1 MHNEEGDAK
10 CRKEPTNVGLGR
22 INFGL
27 AHHHATR
34 EIWRRSR
41 GIVFA
46 GTFKPP
52 WSPPSPCYSSTP
64 MPTGG
69 KKRKAE
75 TSTTMWTSSSSS
87 SPGNG
92 SSRRGSNKNKGSR
105 PGTSSDK
112 MTTSTT
118 TTSTESKAEELWE
131 GICDEDNPTTA
142 SMEGEVLY
150 FLVVN
155 VWAQHFCVITCI
167 LTILNITTPDKS
179 FVLLPFFYHTL
190 HYTYR

>member
-1 MHNEEGDAK
+1 MPKRADECRSGADQLRPGSPPCHEGDLTEIEGD
-10 CRKEPTNVGLGR
+10 CFCG
-22 INFGL
+22 NF
-27 AHHHATR
+27 H
-34 EIWRRSR
+34 
-41 GIVFA
+41 
-46 GTFKPP
+46 
-52 WSPPSPCYSSTP
+52 PCYFSTP

-155 VWAQHFCVITCI
+155 V
-167 LTILNITTPDKS
+167 
-179 FVLLPFFYHTL
+179 
-190 HYTYR
+190 

>member
-1 MHNEEGDAK
+1 MPNAEKSRRMSVWGGSTSAWLTTMPRGRFDGD
-10 CRKEPTNVGLGR
+10 RGGL
-22 INFGL
+22 FL
-27 AHHHATR
+27 R
-34 EIWRRSR
+34 ELSNLLD
-41 GIVFA
+41 
-46 GTFKPP
+46 
-52 WSPPSPCYSSTP
+52 PPSPCYSSTP

-155 VWAQHFCVITCI
+155 V
-167 LTILNITTPDKS
+167 
-179 FVLLPFFYHTL
+179 
-190 HYTYR
+190 

>member
-1 MHNEEGDAK
+1 MPKRADECRSGEDQLRPGSPPCHEGDL
-10 CRKEPTNVGLGR
+10 T
-22 INFGL
+22 
-27 AHHHATR
+27 
-34 EIWRRSR
+34 EIEGAGRRSE
-41 GIVFA
+41 IVFA
-46 GTFKPP
+46 GTLFYSFQTSLILHPFH
-52 WSPPSPCYSSTP
+52 SSTP

-105 PGTSSDK
+105 PGTSSEK

-142 SMEGEVLY
+142 SMEGEDLY
-150 FLVVN
+150 FLVV
-155 VWAQHFCVITCI
+155 CVCVS
-167 LTILNITTPDKS
+167 TT
-179 FVLLPFFYHTL
+179 FL
-190 HYTYR
+190 